1 MRENNNTEM
10 KNEKD
15 KMIVRNLRWGSGSGG
30 MACGPVEGSDLA
42 ELCVAWKGSLYFV
55 ADSALAGVE
64 HIFVSPLPLF
74 DVLMYIDSMEVDGE
88 EEYNKVCEASI
99 FDWECEMEEDLDDM
113 EETEF
118 RKAIDFVRFALQT
131 YLESGLAD
139 DEAYEMAQQFIEKY
153 AGEDIYTIEIPEE
166 AEAVGHTAKWTEGL
180 PETQEE
186 IFRERVKLEAMM
198 FTPAVWSAMTQEERD
213 EAQFMEIKLMKA
225 CSSAEDYFAYRDAHI
240 DEEMAK
246 LEA

>member
-1 MRENNNTEM
+1 MREN
-10 KNEKD
+10 KNAELENREN
-15 KMIVRNLRWGSGSGG
+15 KMIVRSLRWGSGSGG

-42 ELCVAWKGSLYFV
+42 ELCVAWKGSIYFI
-55 ADSALAGVE
+55 ADSALAGFE

-74 DVLMYIDSMEVDGE
+74 DVLKYMDSMDVDSE
-88 EEYNKVCEASI
+88 EEFDKACEASI
-99 FDWECEMEEDLDDM
+99 FDWECGMEEDLDDM

-139 DEAYEMAQQFIEKY
+139 DEAHEMAQKFIEKY
-153 AGEDIYTIEIPEE
+153 VGEDIFTIEIPEE

-186 IFRERVKLEAMM
+186 IFRERVMLEARM
-198 FTPAVWSAMTQEERD
+198 FTPAVWAAMTQEERD
-213 EAQFMEIKLMKA
+213 EAQFREIKLTKA
-225 CSSAEDYFAYRDAHI
+225 CRSAEDYFAYRDAHL

>member
-1 MRENNNTEM
+1 MREN
-10 KNEKD
+10 KNAELENREN
-15 KMIVRNLRWGSGSGG
+15 KMIVRSLRWGSGSGG
-30 MACGPVEGSDLA
+30 MACGPVEGSDIA
-42 ELCVAWKGSLYFV
+42 ELCVTWKGSIYFI
-55 ADSALAGVE
+55 ADSALAGFE

-74 DVLMYIDSMEVDGE
+74 DVLMYMDSMEVDGE

-99 FDWECEMEEDLDDM
+99 FDWECGMEEDLDDM

-131 YLESGLAD
+131 YLESGLSD

-186 IFRERVKLEAMM
+186 IFRERVMLEARM
-198 FTPAVWSAMTQEERD
+198 FTPAVWAAMTQEERD
-213 EAQFMEIKLMKA
+213 EAQFRDIKLTKA
-225 CSSAEDYFAYRDAHI
+225 CRSAEDYFAYRDAHL